1 VESALDFDW
10 VGAFEKEVDSFFE
23 VGCGGFEVSPWLA
36 TFNSGHSAT

>member
-23 VGCGGFEVSPWLA
+23 VGCGGFEGLSLA
-36 TFNSGHSAT
+36 RTFNSGHSAT